1 MTGLLEALSLLTR
14 IRVRT
19 RPDGR
24 PVDGCRWYGVVGALI
39 GLVVA
44 LVLLGA
50 GHLLPLGIAAL
61 LAVTAE
67 VALTGALHLDGLA
80 DCADGSAGR
89 DPQRRLA
96 IMRDHAVGVY
106 GTAAVVLALAL
117 RASCLLALAAWS
129 LQQPASLSRLG
140 VVGLVVAAWALSRS
154 AMLVP
159 ALVLPYARHEGTGR
173 AVVEGLTTRRAVT
186 GVAGGV
192 GLALLGGLLGGAAG
206 VLSVLLA
213 VLAVTGVVGLAVR
226 WARSRLGGATGDLL
240 GAVAELAGLAGL
252 LAPLVVLTA
261 LA

>member
-14 IRVRT
+14 LPVRA
-19 RPDGR
+19 RPGGR
-24 PVDGCRWYGVVGALI
+24 PVDGCRWYGVVGALV

-50 GHLLPLGIAAL
+50 GQVLPLGVAAL

-67 VALTGALHLDGLA
+67 VVLTGALHLDGLA

-106 GTAAVVLALAL
+106 GAAAVVLVLAL
-117 RASCLLALAAWS
+117 RASCLLALAGWT
-129 LQQPASLSRLG
+129 PAGPTSLSRLG

-159 ALVLPYARHEGTGR
+159 ALVLPYARPEGTGR
-173 AVVEGLTTRRAVT
+173 AVVEGLTARAAVT

-192 GLALLGGLLGGAAG
+192 ALALLGGLLAG
-206 VLSVLLA
+206 VAGALSVLLA
-213 VLAVTGVVGLAVR
+213 VLAVTGVAALAVR
-226 WARSRLGGATGDLL
+226 WARSRLGGATGDVL